1 MRAPLRRRWGG
12 GQTAARRVASLSHDE
27 KRIVGADENSSAAL
41 VWLTNLGTDAPL
53 GGEVVAKHAGH
64 SAAIRCVVHNP
75 KQAAFVTCSEDATV
89 RAWVAQ

>member
-1 MRAPLRRRWGG
+1 MNCSRRDFKVHG
-12 GQTAARRVASLSHDE
+12 AVAIHHGKDE
-27 KRIVGADENSSAAL
+27 WHPHQL
-41 VWLTNLGTDAPL
+41 
-53 GGEVVAKHAGH
+53 AKHAGH